1 MHKTDLMKISF
12 LPLFCFLLIGNFV
25 SAQRLID
32 PKGMNYV
39 ISSKPNNIIFRD
51 TLYSGKKQFEGLFY
65 RTMDPQLIQLLDKHQ
80 SNKITGQILGFV
92 GTIATIAGIRRL
104 SGDNADKGAGWALI
118 GGGLATTIT
127 GGYFSLMGQ
136 RNLQMAVTLFN
147 KKYHQASIGIGV
159 SEKNAGLVYNF

>member
-1 MHKTDLMKISF
+1 MGT
-12 LPLFCFLLIGNFV
+12 FV
-25 SAQRLID
+25 NAQRRID
-32 PKGMNYV
+32 PKEMNYV
-39 ISSKPNNIIFRD
+39 ISSKPNNIIYHD

-65 RTMDPQLIQLLDKHQ
+65 RTRDPQLIQLLEKHQ
-80 SNKITGQILGFV
+80 SNKVAGQLLGFV
-92 GTIATIAGIRRL
+92 GTIATIAGIKRL

-118 GGGLATTIT
+118 GGGLATTIA

-147 KKYHQASIGIGV
+147 KKYHQAAIGIGF